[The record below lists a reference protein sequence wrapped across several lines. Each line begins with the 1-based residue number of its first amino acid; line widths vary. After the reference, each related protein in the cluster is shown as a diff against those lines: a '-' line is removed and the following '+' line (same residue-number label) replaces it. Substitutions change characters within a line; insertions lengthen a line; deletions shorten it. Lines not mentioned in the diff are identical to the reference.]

1 MSLVIANNIA
11 SLNAQH
17 SLHRSTIGLNR
28 SLERLSTGLKVNRGA
43 DNPAALVISEKQRAQ
58 IAGLRKAIENTE
70 KAISLVQTAEG
81 ALNEI
86 NTLLVRIRS
95 LALDSANTGVND
107 DDALAANQAEID
119 NSLETID
126 RIANNTQFG
135 IKQLLDGSAGVSG
148 ITDTTDIIF
157 HKGSGDTVAGVYE
170 IEVTTPGRRASVSA
184 PILQTDPLAQSES
197 ITVNGVSISLS
208 QGLQPNEVINRI
220 NEFTSQTG
228 VTADDGGAG
237 GELRL
242 YSTSFGTEADIRVTS
257 NQLAAADSTG
267 LGRTSLQATGQNV
280 VGTINGDPFQGN
292 GNLAVA
298 QLGLANGVILSLQP
312 DSAGDITETVQGV
325 VGNVTIE
332 DRSLQFQVGPN
343 RNQASTVSIG
353 SVKTDTLGLGVGGNQ
368 FVNLREIL
376 VTSNETANDTIAIVD
391 AAIDDVTS
399 MRGTLGAFQRNTLQ
413 STSNNLRATLE
424 NTVNAESVIR
434 DTDFAEEVATFTKQ
448 QVLVQAGTSVLSN
461 ANQMSQLVLSLLN
474 G

>member
-17 SLHRSTIGLNR
+17 SLHRNTMGLNR

-86 NTLLVRIRS
+86 NTLLVKIRS

-119 NSLETID
+119 NSIKTID

-135 IKQLLDGSAGVSG
+135 IKQLLDESAGVSG
-148 ITDTTDIIF
+148 NADTSDIVF
-157 HKGSGDTVAGVYE
+157 HKGSGETVAGIYDV
-170 IEVTTPGRRASVSA
+170 EVTSPGRRASVVA
-184 PILQTDPLAQSES
+184 GTEQTAGLAQAEEIAIND
-197 ITVNGVSISLS
+197 ITISLS
-208 QGLQPNEVINRI
+208 AGLEPDEVINRI

-228 VTADDGGAG
+228 VIADSGTDGK
-237 GELRL
+237 LRL
-242 YSTSFGTEADIRVTS
+242 YTRSFGTKSSIKVAS
-257 NQLAAADSTG
+257 NRDAAGDSTG
-267 LGRTSLQATGQNV
+267 LGTSTLTATGQNV
-280 VGTINGDPFQGN
+280 TGTIDGHQFSGNGDKATSQS
-292 GNLAVA
+292 
-298 QLGLANGVILSLQP
+298 GLANGVILTLAP
-312 DSAGDITETVQGV
+312 DAANDVTQTVEGSVGRITIV
-325 VGNVTIE
+325 

-343 RNQASTVSIG
+343 QNQASTISLA
-353 SVKTDTLGLGVGGNQ
+353 SVRTNSLGLGVEGNE
-368 FVNLREIL
+368 FGSLREIQA
-376 VTSNETANDTIAIVD
+376 TSKRTANATIAIVD
-391 AAIDDVTS
+391 AAIDDITAL
-399 MRGTLGAFQRNTLQ
+399 RGTLGAFQKNTLQ

-434 DTDFAEEVATFTKQ
+434 DTDFAEEVASFTKQ

-461 ANQMSQLVLSLLN
+461 ANQASQLVLSLLN
-474 G
+474 A